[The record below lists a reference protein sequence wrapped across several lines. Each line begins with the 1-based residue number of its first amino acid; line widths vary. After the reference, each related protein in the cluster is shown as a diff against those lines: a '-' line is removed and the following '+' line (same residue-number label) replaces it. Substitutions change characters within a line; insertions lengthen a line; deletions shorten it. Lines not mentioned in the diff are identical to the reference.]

1 MAAPRAALLL
11 FIFIGRAGMWQAVFF
26 FCLIQQWHYL
36 IVNFDECNMT
46 TCQSI
51 DSTPYMYVHVDVT
64 QENLLA
70 TVFPSLLCGDWGL
83 GFTWVFLVWL
93 RVSHVL
99 VVFCVHQLIEKS
111 DIMQHGVRSGILK
124 VYRWR
129 STLYQNPRVRATS
142 LISGYASRKKE
153 FRQFSTAIGK
163 GDVQSAVK
171 LAILLWV
178 AGQQM
183 NEMHEA
189 LVYICRRGRQRW
201 LWYSD

>member
-1 MAAPRAALLL
+1 M
-11 FIFIGRAGMWQAVFF
+11 
-26 FCLIQQWHYL
+26 
-36 IVNFDECNMT
+36 
-46 TCQSI
+46 
-51 DSTPYMYVHVDVT
+51 
-64 QENLLA
+64 
-70 TVFPSLLCGDWGL
+70 
-83 GFTWVFLVWL
+83 
-93 RVSHVL
+93 L

-171 LAILLWV
+171 LAILL
-178 AGQQM
+178 
-183 NEMHEA
+183 
-189 LVYICRRGRQRW
+189 
-201 LWYSD
+201 